1 MNKLKTA
8 TYIAVLV
15 ASIMTIFYIGNA
27 NQRQFTYECD
37 RVHDIAQRI
46 IRDDLTLYD
55 SYNNDDEKL
64 ERMEAYATYYNA
76 FCKP

>member
-27 NQRQFTYECD
+27 NQRQFTYECEQ
-37 RVHDIAQRI
+37 IFEKAQRI
-46 IRDDLTLYD
+46 IRDDLVLVD
-55 SYNNDDEKL
+55 SSSNDEKL
-64 ERMEAYATYYNA
+64 ERGEAYATYYNA

>member
-1 MNKLKTA
+1 MHKLKIA
-8 TYIAVLV
+8 TYIAVLA

-37 RVHDIAQRI
+37 KVKDIAQRI
-46 IRDDLTLYD
+46 IRDDLTFK
-55 SYNNDDEKL
+55 DDEKL

>member
-1 MNKLKTA
+1 MHKIKTT

-37 RVHDIAQRI
+37 RVYEIAQRI
-46 IRDDLTLYD
+46 IRDDLTFK
-55 SYNNDDEKL
+55 DDEKL

>member
-1 MNKLKTA
+1 MHKLKIA
-8 TYIAVLV
+8 TYIAVLA

-37 RVHDIAQRI
+37 KVNDIAQRI
-46 IRDDLTLYD
+46 IRDDLTFK
-55 SYNNDDEKL
+55 DDEKL
-64 ERMEAYATYYNA
+64 KRMEAYATYYNA

>member
-1 MNKLKTA
+1 MDKLKTA
-8 TYIAVLV
+8 TYIVVLA

-37 RVHDIAQRI
+37 KVNDIAQRI
-46 IRDDLTLYD
+46 IRDDLTFK
-55 SYNNDDEKL
+55 DDEKL
-64 ERMEAYATYYNA
+64 KRMEAYATYYNA

>member
-8 TYIAVLV
+8 TYIAVLI

-27 NQRQFTYECD
+27 NQRQYTYECD
-37 RVHDIAQRI
+37 KIFETAQRI
-46 IRDDLTLYD
+46 IRDDFTFV
-55 SYNNDDEKL
+55 NDEEL
-64 ERMEAYATYYNA
+64 ERGEAYATYYNA